1 MKLTLNRIEEP
12 FVMEL
17 KNEQKNVCLM
27 DAAPSLGGQNKGFR
41 PMELLAGSL
50 AGCISVD
57 VLNVFRK
64 QRIRLNHYRIEIEA
78 QRKEAVP
85 SPFEHIHMIFE
96 FDDSVEE
103 KNAKRIIDL
112 AKDKYCSVSAS
123 LSADIKI
130 TYEVRIV

>member
-1 MKLTLNRIEEP
+1 MKLSLQRIEEP

-17 KNEQKNVCLM
+17 KNEQNNVCSM

-96 FDDSVEE
+96 FDDSVEV

-123 LSADIKI
+123 LDKEIKI
-130 TYEVRIV
+130 TYDVRIV

>member
-1 MKLTLNRIEEP
+1 
-12 FVMEL
+12 
-17 KNEQKNVCLM
+17 
-27 DAAPSLGGQNKGFR
+27 
-41 PMELLAGSL
+41 MELLAGSL

>member
-1 MKLTLNRIEEP
+1 MKLTLQRIEEP

-17 KNEQKNVCLM
+17 TNEQSNLCLM
-27 DAAPSLGGQNKGFR
+27 DAAPSLGGQDKGFR

-57 VLNVFRK
+57 VLNVLRK
-64 QRIRLNHYRIEIEA
+64 QRIALKHYKIIIEA
-78 QRKEAVP
+78 KRKDAVP

-123 LSADIKI
+123 LSAEIEI
-130 TYEVRIV
+130 TYEVRII

>member
-17 KNEQKNVCLM
+17 KNEQNNVCLM

-123 LSADIKI
+123 LSAEIKI
-130 TYEVRIV
+130 SYEVRIV

>member
-123 LSADIKI
+123 LSAEIKI